1 MSRFAQGTDPE
12 YVKTVNDALYGAG
25 KDDPQVKEELLAEAE
40 LIGPGDNVGTAP
52 VDVKPTTAGFNGYGN
67 KFMGLPNLAWIAIIG
82 VGVYYAYSKGMF
94 KKLMK

>member
-52 VDVKPTTAGFNGYGN
+52 ADVKPTTAG
-67 KFMGLPNLAWIAIIG
+67 FMGLPNLAWIAIIG

-94 KKLMK
+94 KKLLK